1 MTRLDKRAADAL
13 RPVSFLPGIAP
24 HASGSVLVG
33 FGNTRVICS
42 CMVETGVPGW
52 MKAQRVAGGWLTAEY
67 AMLPYSTLERKAR
80 DSSRGKIDGRSSEI
94 QRLIG
99 RSLRAVIDLKKLDGK
114 TVWIDCDVLQADGGT
129 RTASITG
136 ACVAAAIAF
145 DGMVARGEIKATPM
159 RKLVAAIS
167 AGVYRDEA
175 ILDLNYVEDRDAR
188 VDANIVMTEDLDFV
202 EIQGSGEE
210 STFSEEE
217 MHALLALAK
226 KGVAALTALQ
236 HEAIRAA
243 AGVGADED
251 KVKALADFFNT
262 RG

>member
-1 MTRLDKRAADAL
+1 MIRLDKRTDDAL

-24 HASGSVLVG
+24 HASGSVLVS

-42 CMVETGVPGW
+42 CLVEMGVPNW

-67 AMLPYSTLERKAR
+67 AMLPYSTLDRKAR
-80 DSSRGKIDGRSSEI
+80 DISRGKLDGRSSEI

-145 DGMVARGEIKATPM
+145 NGMVARGELKQSPM
-159 RKLVAAIS
+159 RKLGAAIS
-167 AGVYRDEA
+167 AGVYKDEA
-175 ILDLNYVEDRDAR
+175 ILDLNYIEDRDAR

-202 EIQGSGEE
+202 ETQASGEE
-210 STFSEEE
+210 GTFTEIE
-217 MHALLALAK
+217 MNAMLMLAK
-226 KGVAALTALQ
+226 KGISELTELQ
-236 HEAIRAA
+236 REAIRAA
-243 AGVGADED
+243 EGEVDEG
-251 KVKALADFFNT
+251 KVKGLADFFNT